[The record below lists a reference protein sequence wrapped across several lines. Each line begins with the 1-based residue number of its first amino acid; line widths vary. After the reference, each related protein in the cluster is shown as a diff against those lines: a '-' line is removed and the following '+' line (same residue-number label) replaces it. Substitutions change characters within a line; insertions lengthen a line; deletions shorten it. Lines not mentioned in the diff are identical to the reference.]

1 MTVCAPNSR
10 RWTSLGEALNQFDKD
25 GLIYDVIRN
34 YNKELGYYDRI
45 SKVIEHSELNSYADA
60 NAKNWMKQ
68 FSPKLTL
75 DHSLPDR
82 IGLLVVQNLYLMSL
96 MILRLYQSEC
106 WPKKVNHLLGV
117 VLF

>member
-1 MTVCAPNSR
+1 M
-10 RWTSLGEALNQFDKD
+10 GEALNQFDKG

-68 FSPKLTL
+68 FIPKLTL

-82 IGLLVVQNLYLMSL
+82 IGLLPIEKEVFYLIHFACYSL
-96 MILRLYQSEC
+96 GIVEIIDDLNSFSLKSITDG
-106 WPKKVNHLLGV
+106 ND
-117 VLF
+117 